1 VNPTRI
7 VFVIRKDAARWRDI
21 ETLDAASVD
30 RSPER
35 FRSGVDA
42 WIAQGYLRLREP
54 LRQSGIEAAVSR
66 DFPAGE
72 ICVVHRD
79 DLNEFAS
86 GAHRAYIVA
95 VRADRPPVKVAQWVI
110 EQNGL
115 APDSGRRR
123 FLPHWPQPGLVARDS
138 TRGERVANMAYFGR
152 TGALPRWLSEPSFS
166 AALQELGVAL
176 EIRDRAWH
184 DYQNVDLVLACR
196 VERPSML
203 LLKPAT
209 KLVNAWLA
217 GVPAL
222 LADEPAF
229 RALRESG
236 LDYLAVSGPADVLAA
251 VRSLQT
257 DSDRYRGM
265 IANGRRRAAAY
276 STAAIT
282 ARWMRLLA
290 DEILPDYR
298 NWLAHHSGPSRTW
311 GETLAFLRAMWNQK
325 MEAKAFRR
333 QLNAE
338 RP

>member
-1 VNPTRI
+1 VSPTRI
-7 VFVIRKDAARWRDI
+7 VFVIRKDASRWRDI
-21 ETLDAASVD
+21 EALDAASVD

-42 WIAQGYLRLREP
+42 WIAQSYLRLREP
-54 LRQSGIEAAVSR
+54 LRESGVEAAVSR

-72 ICVVHRD
+72 ICLVHRD

-110 EQNGL
+110 EQNAL

-138 TRGERVANMAYFGR
+138 TRGERVARMAYFGR
-152 TGALPRWLSEPSFS
+152 TGALPAWLSEPSFG
-166 AALQELGVAL
+166 AALEEQGVAL

-184 DYQNVDLVLACR
+184 DYHDVDLVLAYR
-196 VERPSML
+196 EERPSML
-203 LLKPAT
+203 VLKPAT

-229 RALRESG
+229 RALRESE
-236 LDYLAVSGPADVLAA
+236 LDYVAVSGPEDVLAA
-251 VRSLQT
+251 VRGLRG
-257 DSDRYRGM
+257 DSERYRGM

-276 STAAIT
+276 STAAI
-282 ARWMRLLA
+282 AALWMQLLTG
-290 DEILPDYR
+290 DILPAYR
-298 NWLAHHSGPSRTW
+298 NWLAEHSGDSRTW
-311 GETLAFLRAMWNQK
+311 ARTLGFLRAMWNQK